1 MGCRALMNDH
11 AFVDKMLSFSSASY
25 TRYLLLV
32 DLLHTMHLAESC
44 IQLIKRYGS
53 VQLAQNRKYPNRQA
67 QAMESVNPIL
77 LQKALL
83 TQQAP
88 MLIKT
93 CYMYTSMLV
102 LLIPSWNIYRL
113 EVLQYPHRLEVQWLQ
128 NLVYFHDE
136 RVLFVIDIS

>member
-1 MGCRALMNDH
+1 MPIYDH

-32 DLLHTMHLAESC
+32 DFLHTMHLAESC

-102 LLIPSWNIYRL
+102 LLIPSWNIYSVSTWKFCSTPIGL
-113 EVLQYPHRLEVQWLQ
+113 KFNGFKIL
-128 NLVYFHDE
+128 N
-136 RVLFVIDIS
+136 ISMMKGFFL